1 VGSGHAI
8 LALRADWQA
17 QLRRAREE
25 LGFRH
30 VRFHGIL
37 DDDMGTMVAQ
47 NEQPLYSFF
56 NTDQIFD
63 FLRSIGMRPFVEL
76 SFMPSMLASSSQ
88 TIFRYRANVSSP
100 KDYDLWAALIQKLV
114 GHWVDRY
121 GLEEVREWFFE
132 VWNEPNLTA
141 FGDANQEEYF
151 KLYAVSANAIKSV
164 DVELKVGGP
173 ATAAN
178 AWIADL
184 VRFSI
189 EHSQPLDFISTH
201 HYPTDSFG
209 KPGDDT
215 ETQLAM
221 SKRSALRKE
230 AGIARKEA
238 GDRPLYY
245 TEWCTSS
252 NPRDAM
258 HDEPY
263 AAAFI
268 VKTVMEARGLVQGYS
283 YWTFSDIFEENYFPS
298 IPFHG
303 GFGLMN
309 IHGIPKPAYR
319 AFELLHAL
327 GNEILVVDGK
337 HQTVDVW
344 VVRSGSSVTVLI
356 SNFSL
361 PHHSIND
368 EEVRLTM
375 TTPNPAVRASAKTI
389 DVDRGNPK
397 AHWVELG
404 SPEYLSKENVDLLM
418 QFSTLREDPVDVSN
432 TMGTINLFV
441 VVKPLSVTAVTLFF

>member
-1 VGSGHAI
+1 
-8 LALRADWQA
+8 
-17 QLRRAREE
+17 
-25 LGFRH
+25 
-30 VRFHGIL
+30 
-37 DDDMGTMVAQ
+37 
-47 NEQPLYSFF
+47 
-56 NTDQIFD
+56 
-63 FLRSIGMRPFVEL
+63 
-76 SFMPSMLASSSQ
+76 
-88 TIFRYRANVSSP
+88 
-100 KDYDLWAALIQKLV
+100 
-114 GHWVDRY
+114 
-121 GLEEVREWFFE
+121 
-132 VWNEPNLTA
+132 
-141 FGDANQEEYF
+141 
-151 KLYAVSANAIKSV
+151 
-164 DVELKVGGP
+164 
-173 ATAAN
+173 
-178 AWIADL
+178 
-184 VRFSI
+184 
-189 EHSQPLDFISTH
+189 
-201 HYPTDSFG
+201 
-209 KPGDDT
+209 
-215 ETQLAM
+215 
-221 SKRSALRKE
+221 
-230 AGIARKEA
+230 
-238 GDRPLYY
+238 
-245 TEWCTSS
+245 
-252 NPRDAM
+252 M

>member
-1 VGSGHAI
+1 
-8 LALRADWQA
+8 
-17 QLRRAREE
+17 
-25 LGFRH
+25 
-30 VRFHGIL
+30 
-37 DDDMGTMVAQ
+37 MGTMVAQ